1 MAELTTA
8 QKLVEA
14 ERAYHEI
21 MTGQNVSRF
30 VDQNGE
36 SISYSR
42 VNIGGLLAYIA
53 ALKAE
58 IANPGGTPQR
68 GPLRFT
74 FGARRG
80 F

>member
-8 QKLVEA
+8 QRLVEA

-21 MTGQNVSRF
+21 MTGQAISRF

-36 SISYSR
+36 GVSYSKT
-42 VNIGGLLAYIA
+42 NIRGLEAYIA
-53 ALKAE
+53 KLKAE
-58 IANPGGTPQR
+58 LANPGRTAYR

-74 FGARRG
+74 FGRRG